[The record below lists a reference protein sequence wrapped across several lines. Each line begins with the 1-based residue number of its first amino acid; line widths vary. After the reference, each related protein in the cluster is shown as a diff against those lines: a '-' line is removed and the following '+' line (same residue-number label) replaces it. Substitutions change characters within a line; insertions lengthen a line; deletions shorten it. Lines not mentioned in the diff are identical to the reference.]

1 MKRMR
6 AAALALAGLLTVG
19 AVTVFAAQG
28 DQDDPLVTLSYLQK
42 VMTPKLEQQ
51 VDAAVEANA
60 QELQKQLEIAVTSY
74 ENRVD
79 EQLAAAGSATFQS
92 QTLRQGQELTPGAG
106 REVLVVSGSVTALGK
121 LMDTTAGTE
130 VTAGNSLTAG
140 HLYVTFDA
148 SSGCKATAAATV
160 MSR

>member
-6 AAALALAGLLTVG
+6 AAVLLLAGILTVG

-28 DQDDPLVTLSYLQK
+28 DQDDPLVTLSYLQQ
-42 VMTPKLEQQ
+42 VMTPKLEAQ
-51 VDAAVEANA
+51 VDEAVKANA

-79 EQLAAAGSATFQS
+79 EQLAAAGSAVFQS
-92 QTLRQGQELTPGAG
+92 QELSRGKELTPGAG
-106 REVLVVSGSVTALGK
+106 RELLVVSGSLTAVGK
-121 LMDTTAGTE
+121 LVDTTAGTE
-130 VTAGNSLTAG
+130 VAAGNSLTAG
-140 HLYVTFDA
+140 HLYVTVDA
-148 SSGCKATAAATV
+148 SSGCKATGAATV

>member
-6 AAALALAGLLTVG
+6 ATVLLLAGVLTVG
-19 AVTVFAAQG
+19 AVTVFATQG
-28 DQDDPLVTLSYLQK
+28 DQDDPLVTLSYLQQ

-74 ENRVD
+74 ETRVD
-79 EQLAAAGSATFQS
+79 EQLAAAGSASFQS
-92 QTLRQGQELTPGAG
+92 QELRQGKELTPGAG

-121 LMDTTAGTE
+121 LMDTTAGAE
-130 VTAGNSLTAG
+130 VTAGNTLTAG
-140 HLYVTFDA
+140 HLYVTVDA
-148 SSGCKATAAATV
+148 SSGCRATTAATV